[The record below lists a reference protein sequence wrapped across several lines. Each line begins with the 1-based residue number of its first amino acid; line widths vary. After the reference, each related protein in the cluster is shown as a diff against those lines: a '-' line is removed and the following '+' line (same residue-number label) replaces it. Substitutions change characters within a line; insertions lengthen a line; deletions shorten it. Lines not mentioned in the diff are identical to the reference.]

1 VEQSSH
7 KVRMGVTPLPRLTQ
21 VLLFLL

>member
-21 VLLFLL
+21 LLFLL